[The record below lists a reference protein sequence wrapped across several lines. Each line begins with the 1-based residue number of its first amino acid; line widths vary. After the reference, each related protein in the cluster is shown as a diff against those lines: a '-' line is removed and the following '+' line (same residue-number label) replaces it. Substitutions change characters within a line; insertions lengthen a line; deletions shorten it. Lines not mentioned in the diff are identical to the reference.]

1 MLQGWGGT
9 TIPWNPP
16 PSPGTV
22 VQDRGG
28 TLESVRDGGGE
39 KVPLPP
45 WVWSQKSLPLQLTL
59 HWGGHD
65 PMLGDGQSQGTAGFQ

>member
-28 TLESVRDGGGE
+28 TLESVRDGGEE

-45 WVWSQKSLPLQLTL
+45 
-59 HWGGHD
+59 
-65 PMLGDGQSQGTAGFQ
+65 